1 MSGTLDVTD
10 SYTIFE
16 GAMSFSAIN
25 MLWLI
30 WAVPVLLPVCL
41 WGLRKRKAILS
52 GYATEKGLSA
62 ISPHISGF
70 RRWTKTVLLLVT
82 ILLMAISLAG
92 PQYGYS
98 WKEIERRGVD
108 LMLVLDCSRSMLA
121 EDIRPSRLERAK
133 REVFDLLS
141 MLQGDRVGLVAF
153 AGTAFLQCPLTLDYE
168 GFHLFLDALNPGFLP
183 VGGTD
188 LAGAVTTAVS
198 AFNQEDATDKA
209 ILLITD
215 GESTG
220 ENPLDASRKAAEAG
234 IKLFC
239 IGVGAGEGVPIPTED
254 GGFIKDREG
263 NIVLSKLDEPTL
275 KQMAAIT
282 SGAYVRSVAGDM
294 DLDAI
299 YQRYIRGTMEAAEL
313 GEQKTKVFENR
324 YQWILALS
332 VLLLFLEFLIPVR
345 KMISIWIL
353 VLLFAASPRPAS
365 ASELKKALEQGQA
378 AYSSAEFE
386 AAANH
391 FVAAQLEAPDKAEIA
406 YNLGNSRYK
415 AGDYDGAIQAFRQV
429 LDADD
434 AILKEKARYNMGNAY
449 FRKGDLDTAIEN
461 YEAALSLDKTDA
473 QARENLEF
481 VKVLKANPP
490 PEKEQD
496 QKDKKEKSDK
506 NDQKKGG
513 NQEQPGNQEKNEPEK
528 QQESAQN
535 QQQNGEKEKGREESE
550 DPQPPAPKEKAS
562 SDPQQ
567 EETQDQ
573 AAGNKDN
580 TAPDEETMRQAEKM
594 LNRLQDQPGR
604 AMIPAYREKR
614 VDKDW

>member
-1 MSGTLDVTD
+1 MPPGKR
-10 SYTIFE
+10 
-16 GAMSFSAIN
+16 
-25 MLWLI
+25 
-30 WAVPVLLPVCL
+30 
-41 WGLRKRKAILS
+41 RKRVS
-52 GYATEKGLSA
+52 S
-62 ISPHISGF
+62 
-70 RRWTKTVLLLVT
+70 
-82 ILLMAISLAG
+82 
-92 PQYGYS
+92 
-98 WKEIERRGVD
+98 
-108 LMLVLDCSRSMLA
+108 CS
-121 EDIRPSRLERAK
+121 
-133 REVFDLLS
+133 
-141 MLQGDRVGLVAF
+141 
-153 AGTAFLQCPLTLDYE
+153 
-168 GFHLFLDALNPGFLP
+168 
-183 VGGTD
+183 
-188 LAGAVTTAVS
+188 
-198 AFNQEDATDKA
+198 
-209 ILLITD
+209 
-215 GESTG
+215 
-220 ENPLDASRKAAEAG
+220 
-234 IKLFC
+234 C

-461 YEAALSLDKTDA
+461 YEAALSLDKTDT

-490 PEKEQD
+490 PEKRTGS
-496 QKDKKEKSDK
+496 KR
-506 NDQKKGG
+506 
-513 NQEQPGNQEKNEPEK
+513 QE
-528 QQESAQN
+528 
-535 QQQNGEKEKGREESE
+535 REE
-550 DPQPPAPKEKAS
+550 
-562 SDPQQ
+562 
-567 EETQDQ
+567 
-573 AAGNKDN
+573 
-580 TAPDEETMRQAEKM
+580 
-594 LNRLQDQPGR
+594 
-604 AMIPAYREKR
+604 
-614 VDKDW
+614 